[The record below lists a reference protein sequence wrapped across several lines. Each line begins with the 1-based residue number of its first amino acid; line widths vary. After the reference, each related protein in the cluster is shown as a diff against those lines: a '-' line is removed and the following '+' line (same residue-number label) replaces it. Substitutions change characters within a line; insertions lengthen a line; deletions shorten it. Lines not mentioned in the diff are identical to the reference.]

1 MIYAIRAVGTDYIKF
16 GKATDVVK
24 RLSLL
29 QTGCPI
35 ELQLEA
41 SCAGDY
47 AEECWIHWQL
57 YQASLH
63 HRGEW
68 FKDGPKAQEIIAAMR
83 ANTLNPQGVPS
94 RVVQIANGN
103 RNKRLAV
110 ILEGRRSKGW
120 IAA

>member
-16 GKATDVVK
+16 GKAEDVTK
-24 RLSLL
+24 RLREL
-29 QTGCPI
+29 QTGNHI
-35 ELQLEA
+35 ELQVEA
-41 SCAGDY
+41 CCEGGKD
-47 AEECWIHWQL
+47 EECWIHWQL
-57 YQASLH
+57 YQARLH

-68 FKDGPKAQEIIAAMR
+68 FKDGPKAQEIIATMR
-83 ANTLNPQGVPS
+83 TNTLNPQGVPS

-103 RNKRLAV
+103 RNKRLAA